1 MKELSDNDLM
11 PFGKY
16 KGIAMM
22 HVPANYLH
30 YLWQNGMKSETKTSN
45 IADYIDRN
53 IEGLKQ
59 EYKDG
64 IWS

>member
-1 MKELSDNDLM
+1 MYKLTDTDQM

-16 KGIAMM
+16 KGIPMQD
-22 HVPANYLH
+22 VPASYLH
-30 YLWQNGMKSETKTSN
+30 WLWTQDGFDKNSQIGV
-45 IADYIDRN
+45 YITEN
-53 IEGLKQ
+53 LAGLKQ